1 VANLYQWFAFEGV
14 VMKYLRLRDELAE
27 RVAAMVPGEPLP
39 PERELARE
47 VGVSRTT
54 LRRALDDLVTAGRLR
69 RRQGAGIFAIG
80 PKIAQPLSAT
90 SFTEDMAARGL
101 RPGARVVSFEVIPA
115 GARLGRR
122 LRVSPAAEVVRALR
136 LRLAD
141 DEPMA
146 LELLHVPAELVPGLD
161 AEELAGSSFYR
172 LLAERYG
179 HPVAGGRQSIEPTVT
194 DREESDLLGVPLHS
208 PALLIERTSRDP
220 HDQVIEFV
228 RSIYRGD
235 RYRIETTIEPVVTPV
250 AAP

>member
-1 VANLYQWFAFEGV
+1 
-14 VMKYLRLRDELAE
+14 MKYLRLRDELAE

-69 RRQGAGIFAIG
+69 RRRGAGIFAVG

-90 SFTEDMAARGL
+90 SFTEDMLARGL
-101 RPGARVVSFEVIPA
+101 CPEVIPA

-122 LRVSPAAEVVRALR
+122 LRVSPAAQVVRALR

-161 AEELAGSSFYR
+161 ADELAGSSFYR

-220 HDQVIEFV
+220 HGQVIEFV

-235 RYRIETTIEPVVTPV
+235 RYRIETAIEPVVTRVV
-250 AAP
+250 AP